1 MYCKSI
7 GIEYMFI
14 NDLER
19 CNWLR
24 QRFETPGCMTLNH
37 DEKRTLMARLV
48 RYGVNRSRRPVTLQ
62 PVPCEV
68 LKTPTM
74 EHLVVVGGILIVGV
88 TQASRKATFP
98 KQ

>member
-48 RYGVNRSRRPVTLQ
+48 RYGVNRSLRPVISYSGLCTYSLEL
-62 PVPCEV
+62 C
-68 LKTPTM
+68 
-74 EHLVVVGGILIVGV
+74 LV
-88 TQASRKATFP
+88 RC
-98 KQ
+98 